1 MGAVTLEHL
10 AALLAVMYLLL
21 AVRENIW
28 CWACAFLSTALYVY
42 VFYGVALMSE
52 SLLNGFYLV
61 MAVYGWWQWRRGGG
75 DRGEL
80 PIQSWS
86 WRRPR
91 GVIGATAL
99 WVPPLG
105 WYMQTRHGAALPYL
119 DAFTTCFAVVTT
131 FMVARKVLENW
142 IYWFVIDSVSI
153 YLYLV
158 KGLYSTAALFGLYL
172 VLIVL
177 GWRRWRRNFL
187 AQQAA

>member
-1 MGAVTLEHL
+1 MAAVLEAL
-10 AALLAVMYLLL
+10 AVLLAVMYLVL

-42 VFYGVALMSE
+42 LFYDVALVSE

-80 PIQSWS
+80 PIRSWS
-86 WRRPR
+86 WRRHL
-91 GVIGATAL
+91 GVIGATAP

-105 WYMQTRHGAALPYL
+105 WYMQTHYGAALPYL

-142 IYWFVIDSVSI
+142 LYWFVIDSVSI

-158 KGLYSTAALFGLYL
+158 KELYLTAALFGFYL

-177 GWRRWRRNFL
+177 GWRRWHRVYL
-187 AQQAA
+187 AEQAA